1 MNRYLIKNNRNPT
14 PAGKHPPSP
23 ELILSDHSYRLQ
35 RKSQTDYKQMNICLS
50 RPFKAWAGEDHVVHA
65 LHLWGEGQTSFHAL

>member
-1 MNRYLIKNNRNPT
+1 
-14 PAGKHPPSP
+14 
-23 ELILSDHSYRLQ
+23 LILSDHSYRLQ